1 MSTSGIRAAPR
12 LSVVVPAFD
21 NAAALDLTLAS
32 LTGQTLPVDEFE
44 VIVCDDGSTPSLAP
58 TVDAYAGRL
67 DITFVRA
74 EQNRGRSANRNAGIA
89 RARAAVIVFLDSD
102 TVAHPRLLE
111 RHWTFHAGRSG
122 RPGVL
127 LGRRFELDW
136 VGAGALRR
144 GEQVTEAMVDAY
156 RADPRDLEC
165 VLPQQR
171 LDFRRAPW
179 LLGFSHNVSVD
190 RATVVAI
197 GGFDEAMTRWGLEDT
212 ELFYRVFHH
221 HARSPDVFEL
231 DDDAVAY
238 HLPHYRPTRALLATL
253 DNIGYVTRK
262 HPRYDFE
269 AFHSPASLGQLLS
282 RVRLYS
288 ETVDACRRE
297 GLGRPGPLTAELRA
311 SMATRRTLV
320 IGFGVA
326 DLALGEGS
334 LTFDH
339 DAPLTETNW
348 HLLGLMLQH
357 FKTAQFEALVTIDLW
372 RFFLPEDLSRFVT
385 VGLRKADEIHLVAS
399 CTSRDPVAMLP
410 LPFIADTGDVAEM
423 LDPHFRVE
431 PVHSEG
437 CAVLVIR

>member
-1 MSTSGIRAAPR
+1 M
-12 LSVVVPAFD
+12 SVVVPAFE
-21 NAAALDLTLAS
+21 NAAALDLTLSS
-32 LTGQTLPVDEFE
+32 LTRQTLPIGEFE

-58 TVDAYAGRL
+58 TVDTYAGRL
-67 DITFVRA
+67 NVTFVRA

-89 RARAAVIVFLDSD
+89 RARAAVIVFLDAD

-122 RPGVL
+122 GPGVL
-127 LGRRFELDW
+127 LGRRFDIDW

-144 GEQVTEAMVDAY
+144 GEPLTEAMVDAY
-156 RADPRDLEC
+156 RADPRDMEC
-165 VLPQQR
+165 VLPQHR
-171 LDFRRAPW
+171 SDFRRAPW

-221 HARSPDVFEL
+221 HGCSPDVFEL

-269 AFHSPASLGQLLS
+269 AFHSPGSLGQLLG
-282 RVRLYS
+282 RVRLYVD
-288 ETVDACRRE
+288 TVAACRRE
-297 GLGRPGPLTAELRA
+297 GLGRPSALTPELRM
-311 SMATRRTLV
+311 SIATRRTLA

-339 DAPLTETNW
+339 DAALTETNW

-357 FKTAQFEALVTIDLW
+357 FKTAQFEALVTIDVW

-385 VGLRKADEIHLVAS
+385 LGLRKADEIHLVATR
-399 CTSRDPVAMLP
+399 TSRDPAAMLP
-410 LPFIADTGDVAEM
+410 LPFIAHTGDIAQM
-423 LDPHFRVE
+423 LGPHFRVE
-431 PVHSEG
+431 LACSDQ
-437 CAVLVIR
+437 ADVLVIR